1 MIEDQFRL
9 IDIRMRAQNARIR
22 SVEVVMER
30 QPHILRA
37 LYLIMEATG
46 VPKDKRIEWLA
57 DVVGDTKA

>member
-9 IDIRMRAQNARIR
+9 IDIRIR